1 MFPLA
6 YSTGVT
12 CAYGPRIHPIN
23 GNQSFHYGVDL
34 AAGMNTEI
42 YATKSG
48 TVTTATYGEANGYYV
63 AISHGDGYS
72 SVYAHMTNYVVSVGD
87 TVSQGQLIGYVGT
100 TGWST
105 GPHLHFEILYG
116 GSNVNPMNYIS
127 LP

>member
-1 MFPLA
+1 
-6 YSTGVT
+6 
-12 CAYGPRIHPIN
+12 
-23 GNQSFHYGVDL
+23 
-34 AAGMNTEI
+34 
-42 YATKSG
+42 
-48 TVTTATYGEANGYYV
+48 
-63 AISHGDGYS
+63 
-72 SVYAHMTNYVVSVGD
+72 MTNYVVSVGD